1 MTNQSQS
8 RDPRLVG
15 ALLALAL
22 DAALL
27 AFAAL
32 LVVASVS
39 AATGIVLTGTAGLVV
54 APLLG
59 WRYGRRAVSR
69 TGDDWSGDAL
79 RTVLLIGAGFVAGF
93 VALQTLAV
101 PVQGGI
107 GDRMVYVV
115 YSALMGTV
123 VVVVLTLVVAVPV
136 GLVWKR
142 LMHRAARR
150 RSYP

>member
-1 MTNQSQS
+1 MTAQSQS

-27 AFAAL
+27 TFAVL
-32 LVVASVS
+32 LVVASAS

-59 WRYGRRAVSR
+59 WRYGRRAASLA
-69 TGDDWSGDAL
+69 GDGWSVDAL
-79 RTVLLIGAGFVAGF
+79 RTLLLIGAGFVAGF

-107 GDRMVYVV
+107 GGRLVLAV
-115 YSALMGTV
+115 YSALMGTI
-123 VVVVLTLVVAVPV
+123 VVVVLMLVVAVPV

>member
-1 MTNQSQS
+1 MTDQSRP

-27 AFAAL
+27 TFAVL
-32 LVVASVS
+32 LVVASVP
-39 AATGIVLTGTAGLVV
+39 AAMAIVLTGTAGLVV

-93 VALQTLAV
+93 VFFQALAV
-101 PVQGGI
+101 PLQGGI
-107 GDRMVYVV
+107 GDRLVYVA
-115 YSALMGTV
+115 YSALMGTI
-123 VVVVLTLVVAVPV
+123 VVVVLTLVVAVPM

-142 LMHRAARR
+142 LMHWAARR